1 MNMRR
6 SPDNLD
12 LDLGLFATDP
22 EPVPAR
28 TILSEKSFHKMI
40 SSERRRTERSH
51 KPFLVM
57 LLDMGD
63 EAPDTKHEHGL
74 GRIVNVLSLATRETD
89 AVGWYKNGLVVGV
102 MFTEVDAEEKKHILN
117 TMLARVSSTLQDNLS
132 FEQFNQISISFHWFP
147 EEWGN
152 GVPKRPSNPVL
163 YPDLS
168 PRGNGKAVST
178 RIKRV
183 MDIAG
188 SLAALILL
196 GPLFLIIAVAIK
208 LDSKG
213 SAIFRQERMGQFGGA
228 FTCLKFRTMHTNNDL
243 SIHKEF
249 MTHVIH
255 GEYEGKDEKNGKN
268 VYKMVDD
275 PRITK
280 VGRFLRRTS
289 LDELPQFI
297 NVLKG
302 EMSLVGPRPPLAYE
316 FQQYDLWHRRRV
328 LEVKPGITGLWQ
340 VNGRSRVR
348 FDDMVRLD
356 LRYVR
361 TCSLWLDIRIL
372 LLTPKAVLLGND
384 GF

>member
-1 MNMRR
+1 MTLRPSIDDAGR
-6 SPDNLD
+6 S
-12 LDLGLFATDP
+12 LFTAGQEPATT
-22 EPVPAR
+22 R
-28 TILSEKSFHKMI
+28 GILSEEAFHKTI
-40 SSERRRTERSH
+40 SLERKRTERSH
-51 KPFLVM
+51 KPFLLM

-63 EAPDTKHEHGL
+63 EMPTRDGESSL
-74 GRIVNVLSLATRETD
+74 GKVLDVLSLATRETD
-89 AVGWYKNGLVVGV
+89 VAGWYKNGLVVGV
-102 MFTEVDAEEKKHILN
+102 MFTEVDADEKKHILN

-163 YPDLS
+163 YPDLAE
-168 PRGNGKAVST
+168 RRNGKSVSS
-178 RIKRV
+178 RIKRM

-188 SLAALILL
+188 SLLALLLFSPFFLVIAA
-196 GPLFLIIAVAIK
+196 AIK
-208 LDSKG
+208 LTSKG
-213 SAIFRQERMGQFGGA
+213 PVVFRQERLGQFGKT
-228 FTCLKFRTMHTNNDL
+228 FTCLKFRSMKANNDL
-243 SIHKEF
+243 NIHKEF
-249 MTHVIH
+249 ITRVIH
-255 GEYEGKDEKNGKN
+255 GEHEDKNGDTGQT
-268 VYKMVDD
+268 VYKMTDD
-275 PRITK
+275 PRITS

-289 LDELPQFI
+289 LDELPQFL

-316 FQQYDLWHRRRV
+316 FQQYQVWHRRRV

-361 TCSLWLDIRIL
+361 TRSVWLDIQIL
-372 LLTPKAVLLGND
+372 LQTPKAAFFSND
-384 GF
+384 AF